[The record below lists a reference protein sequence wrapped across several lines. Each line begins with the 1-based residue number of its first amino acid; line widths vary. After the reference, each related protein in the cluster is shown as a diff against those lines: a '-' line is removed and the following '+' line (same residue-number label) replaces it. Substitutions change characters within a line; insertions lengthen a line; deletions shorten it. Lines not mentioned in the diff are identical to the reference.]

1 MLDWLQDHRALL
13 VCLTAASAF
22 LFVATLFFVPAL
34 ITRIPADY
42 YTNEQRPPG
51 VWARHHP
58 LVRIVMA
65 VVRNVIGAVLVALGL
80 AMLVLPGQGLLTI
93 LVGVLMLD
101 FPCKYRFEKWLLS
114 RPRIHA
120 AVNWLRRRAGTEPL
134 RLESRSTS
142 GS

>member
-1 MLDWLQDHRALL
+1 MKVEPVAREHAEQTLNLLEALH
-13 VCLTAASAF
+13 VSF
-22 LFVATLFFVPAL
+22 L
-34 ITRIPADY
+34 
-42 YTNEQRPPG
+42 G
-51 VWARHHP
+51 VSSR
-58 LVRIVMA
+58 R
-65 VVRNVIGAVLVALGL
+65 
-80 AMLVLPGQGLLTI
+80 LLTI